1 MLTHF
6 NAADF
11 LSLPPVER
19 ARKCQELAA
28 ESERLA
34 KTASA
39 DLSDAYLEL
48 AAQWRALA
56 GQLDR
61 SESAAA

>member
-6 NAADF
+6 SAADF
-11 LSLPPVER
+11 TSLSAMDR
-19 ARKCQELAA
+19 ARKCRELAA
-28 ESERLA
+28 ESDRLA
-34 KTASA
+34 ATAAA

-56 GQLDR
+56 GELDR